1 MSDNDAITRPTI
13 EILLERIAEIK
24 TSLDEFRKEHQQA
37 NAEMRSD
44 IVEMRSDME
53 KGFRRLDRK
62 IELHAR
68 NVSELYADHKELE
81 SRVEALEK
89 EPA

>member
-1 MSDNDAITRPTI
+1 MIMSDKDSTTRPTI
-13 EILLERIAEIK
+13 ETLLERITEIK
-24 TSLDEFRKEHQQA
+24 TSIDEFRKEHQQA
-37 NAEMRSD
+37 NA
-44 IVEMRSDME
+44 EMRSDME

-68 NVSELYADHKELE
+68 NLSELYADHKELE
-81 SRVEALEK
+81 SRVDALEK